1 MSANPGRKRSSR
13 DERLD
18 LFRGLA
24 MLIIFIAHVPSN
36 SWNAW
41 IPARFGFSSGAE
53 LFVFCSGFASA
64 LAFGSVFVRRGW
76 LLGAARI
83 LYRVWQIYWAQI
95 GLIFALAALAAG
107 LDMALDRGDFAR
119 QFGPLLAEPA
129 RALFGLAT
137 LSWQPDYLDIL
148 PMYLVILALVPAMM
162 ALRALNPALPFVFV
176 ALLYALARAV
186 GLNLPGNPW
195 TGTGWFFNP
204 FAWQAIFFIGFFF
217 AMKWLPAPPLRDRRL
232 VIASAAFV
240 ALSVPL
246 SFWGV
251 LDHWPDGQ
259 TLHDLLLAPSTEKTN
274 LHLLRIVHFLAT
286 AYLALSLIEPWRN
299 RIGAGA
305 GRLLTAIGRQSL
317 ACFLASLVFARLV
330 AVLADIAGHDGR
342 IVALGNLAGFAAI
355 LATAHVVAWF
365 KGAPWSGPA
374 VHSASMPAPEPAAT
388 TDPSTPPARVSR
400 LREAS

>member
-1 MSANPGRKRSSR
+1 MNANPGRQRAPR

-64 LAFGSVFVRRGW
+64 LAFGRVFVRCGW

-107 LDMALDRGDFAR
+107 LDMGLDRSDFAR

-148 PMYLVILALVPAMM
+148 PMYLVILALVPAVM
-162 ALRALNPALPFVFV
+162 ALRALHPALPFALV
-176 ALLYALARAV
+176 ALLYILAREA
-186 GLNLPGNPW
+186 GLNLPGSPW
-195 TGTGWFFNP
+195 SGAGWFFNP

-217 AMKWLPAPPLRDRRL
+217 AMRWLDAPPLRDRRL
-232 VIASAAFV
+232 VIPAAAFLV
-240 ALSVPL
+240 LSVPL

-251 LDHWPDGQ
+251 LDNWPDGQ
-259 TLHDLLLAPSTEKTN
+259 ALHDLLLDPSTEKTN
-274 LHLLRIVHFLAT
+274 LHPLRIAHFLAT
-286 AYLALSLIEPWRN
+286 AYLALSLIEPWRS
-299 RIGAGA
+299 RIGTGA

-317 ACFLASLVFARLV
+317 ACFLASLVFARL
-330 AVLADIAGHDGR
+330 AATLADIAGHEAW
-342 IVALGNLAGFAAI
+342 VVTLGNLAGFAAI

-365 KGAPWSGPA
+365 KGAPWSGPMA
-374 VHSASMPAPEPAAT
+374 RPAPIAPEPSAAV
-388 TDPSTPPARVSR
+388 DASTLPAPASR